1 MRRREFIALLGG
13 ATALPLAGAHAVY
26 AQPATTPLVG
36 FLYQGSAKS
45 DTAFAEAFRKGLSE
59 AGFAEGKNV
68 TIDYRWADGQ
78 YDRLPQLAADLVG
91 RKVSAI
97 AAAFAPATH
106 AAIAASSTIPIVFV
120 TGTDPVRSGLV
131 SSFDR
136 PGGNVTG
143 FAIFVA
149 VLGSKQLGLLH
160 DFLPAVGTVALLVN
174 PANPFVSETYVND
187 VQTTAHNL
195 GLQIVVLRAST
206 DTDID
211 NAFATMIERRI
222 GALTVAP
229 DTFLRSRGGYI
240 VAMTLR
246 HAIPTMYS
254 TRDFTTA
261 GGLMSYDTD
270 LFDGFRQQGRYVGR
284 ILKGEKV
291 GELPVLQPTEF
302 RFVINLKTAKALG
315 LTIPPGVLA
324 IADEVLE

>member
-13 ATALPLAGAHAVY
+13 ATVLPLAAMHVHA
-26 AQPATTPLVG
+26 QLATTPLVG
-36 FLYQGSAKS
+36 FLNQGSAKT
-45 DTAFAEAFRKGLSE
+45 DTAYAEAFRKGLSE
-59 AGFAEGKNV
+59 AGFAQDKNV

-78 YDRLPQLAADLVG
+78 YERLPQLAADLVG
-91 RKVSAI
+91 RKAFVI

-120 TGTDPVRSGLV
+120 TGTDPVRSGFV
-131 SSFDR
+131 SSFNR
-136 PGGNVTG
+136 PGGKVTG
-143 FAIFVA
+143 FAVSNA

-160 DFLPAVGTVALLVN
+160 DILPAVSTVALLVN
-174 PANPFVSETYVND
+174 PANPFASETYIND
-187 VQTTAHNL
+187 IQTTALNL

-206 DTDID
+206 DADID

-222 GALTVAP
+222 GALMVAP
-229 DTFLRSRGGYI
+229 DNFLRSRGGYI

-246 HAIPTMYS
+246 HAIPTIYS

-270 LFDGFRQQGRYVGR
+270 ISDGFRQQGRYVGR
-284 ILKGEKV
+284 ILKGENV
-291 GELPVLQPTEF
+291 SELPVLQPTEF
-302 RFVINLKTAKALG
+302 RFMINTKTAKALG

-324 IADEVLE
+324 IADEVIE